1 MNILFIHQNMP
12 GPFRHLAPALAVDH
26 RVLFLTRRADVDLPG
41 VHRVIYKSPRAPRD
55 DAHPYLK
62 VQEAAVLAG
71 QQVARALLELKRG
84 GFVPDLVIAH
94 PGWGEGLFVKDVLP
108 GARLLNYCEF
118 FYRGTGLDVGFD
130 PEDGADLD
138 IACRARAR
146 SAHLLLAL
154 TAADR
159 GLAPTRWQKSTHPEV
174 FYDRIDVAHDGI
186 DTNIVRTD
194 GPARLTLPDG
204 HHVAKG
210 DEVVTYVTGTLE
222 PYRGF
227 RRFMRALPDLLRR
240 CPKAQVVIAGGD
252 GVRYGPPPVGH
263 GSWREAMLAE
273 IDVDPARVHFAGI
286 LSDADRLALLR
297 ASRAHVHLSYPFT
310 LSRSCLEA
318 MALGALVIGSDTP
331 PVAEVIEDGRN
342 GLLVDFFDT
351 GGLVDRI
358 VDALARP
365 EGYFLHRAAA
375 IGTVRER
382 YALDRCLTIQRQ
394 LIGSLMD

>member
-12 GPFRHLAPALAVDH
+12 GPFRHLAPALAADH
-26 RVLFLTRRADVDLPG
+26 RVLFLTRRSDVDLPG
-41 VHRVIYKSPRAPRD
+41 VRRVTYKAPRPPRD
-55 DAHPYLK
+55 ETHPYLK
-62 VQEAAVLAG
+62 AHEAAVLAG
-71 QQVARALLELKRG
+71 QQVARALIELKRG

-94 PGWGEGLFVKDVLP
+94 PGWGEALFVKDVLP
-108 GARLLNYCEF
+108 AARLLGYCEF
-118 FYRGTGLDVGFD
+118 FYRGAGLDIGFD

-138 IACRARAR
+138 TACRARTR

-154 TAADR
+154 AAADR
-159 GLAPTRWQKSTHPEV
+159 GLAPTRWQKSTHPEA
-174 FYDRIDVAHDGI
+174 FHDLIDVAHDGI
-186 DTNIVRTD
+186 DLDAVRTD

-204 HHVAKG
+204 HQVAKG
-210 DEVVTYVTGTLE
+210 DEVVTFVAGNLE

-227 RRFMRALPDLLRR
+227 RPFMRALPDLLRR
-240 CPKAQVVIAGGD
+240 RPDAHVVIVGGD
-252 GVRYGPPPVGH
+252 EVSYGPPPVGH
-263 GSWREAMLAE
+263 RCWREAMLAE
-273 IDVDPARVHFAGI
+273 VDVDPARVHFAGI
-286 LSDADRLALLR
+286 LPDADRFALLR

-342 GLLVDFFDT
+342 GLLVDFFDS
-351 GGLVDRI
+351 GALADRI

-382 YALDRCLTIQRQ
+382 YALDRCLAVQRQ
-394 LIGSLMD
+394 LVARLMG